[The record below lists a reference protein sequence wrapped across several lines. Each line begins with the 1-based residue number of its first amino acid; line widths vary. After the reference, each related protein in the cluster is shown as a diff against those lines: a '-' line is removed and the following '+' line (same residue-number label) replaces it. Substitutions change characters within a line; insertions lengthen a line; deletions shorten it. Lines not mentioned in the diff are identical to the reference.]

1 MKNINK
7 HIKEVEQCFLEESIS
22 NITFVIGPL
31 HVLLVKSWKI
41 WGISFYPENVDIRQD
56 SSSKFYE

>member
-7 HIKEVEQCFLEESIS
+7 HIKKVEQCFLEGSIS
-22 NITFVIGPL
+22 IITFVIGHPHL
-31 HVLLVKSWKI
+31 LLVKSWKI
-41 WGISFYPENVDIRQD
+41 RGTSFYLENVDIRQD